1 MPQELPQIP
10 VLPARY
16 PDLWKITREQ
26 EVQNMQRILT
36 IRLRLAASL
45 SSDHRCIS
53 HPQLDFQ
60 FPQQSLEPARV
71 STGFHPHTHL
81 LSLGNEVAIK
91 LLRSLT
97 VFQPLLFTISG
108 FGIHKRNLLEARV
121 IIASY
126 NDHCPAPLYPSL
138 LGWLVPPKFTRGVG
152 AGVVMES
159 ITRFNPEENFFP
171 QKKVFLVC
179 LVCFGVRFTRLMC
192 LRTNRREHRFR

>member
-1 MPQELPQIP
+1 
-10 VLPARY
+10 
-16 PDLWKITREQ
+16 
-26 EVQNMQRILT
+26 MQRIFA
-36 IRLRLAASL
+36 IRLRLAPSL
-45 SSDHRCIS
+45 GSDHLCIS

-60 FPQQSLEPARV
+60 FFQQPLEPARV

-81 LSLGNEVAIK
+81 LSLTSEVAIK

-108 FGIHKRNLLEARV
+108 FGIYKRNLLEARV

-138 LGWLVPPKFTRGVG
+138 FGWLVPPKFTRGVG

-159 ITRFNPEENFFP
+159 IVTRSYYICEPETGFCIMRSRVLEKPHAGNPVAFVNFWSSSAA
-171 QKKVFLVC
+171 
-179 LVCFGVRFTRLMC
+179 R
-192 LRTNRREHRFR
+192 RTVSLLGSSIVIRSIAN